1 MPRLDAAVRGRSAKR
16 NGRRR
21 LMKVGLVPFFLDC
34 RYLNLAPA
42 RSSRGRGSVIETE
55 ASDERAVEPPR
66 VQAGNGSEDRDHGA
80 DRLPDSGSMGGR
92 LAEAGEEARS
102 GEPAD
107 PGVEGPS
114 GAGGGGDLADA
125 KHEPLGAARDH
136 ANVRDRPR
144 TA

>member
-1 MPRLDAAVRGRSAKR
+1 
-16 NGRRR
+16 
-21 LMKVGLVPFFLDC
+21 
-34 RYLNLAPA
+34 
-42 RSSRGRGSVIETE
+42 GRGSVIETE

-144 TA
+144 TARVGVHLSPKVAGTSNRHRPNNFRAFLSDGHFPLVGVPR